1 LRVGIVGA
9 GISGLAAARSL
20 KAASHDVVLFEKAAE
35 VGGRCGTVE
44 IEGYRFDPGA
54 TSIAPRGLCIE
65 KVMLEE
71 LDTSDLLRV
80 EKPIFTHQGLRI
92 TPGDR
97 EKNSV
102 PRYTYTTG
110 NVTLPRLL
118 AVDQNVRFNT
128 PVESLEVADSGFRIL
143 DEHFDAAILTPPVP
157 KTAAILWSIG
167 ESRSFA
173 NVRYRCC
180 LSVMLGF
187 ALPNP
192 VVNYHALL
200 DPDQRHPI
208 TWLSLESVKSTG
220 RAPEGHCA
228 IVVQLGPSYSLAH
241 FSDPDEKIL
250 GDTVDYLQYL
260 YGKEWDTPE
269 VSKIK
274 RWKYSQPEST
284 ALFDSVNPPGSRL
297 VIAGDGVLAGRVE
310 NAFECGVKA
319 AQLLLDP
326 VNVQ

>member
-1 LRVGIVGA
+1 M
-9 GISGLAAARSL
+9 
-20 KAASHDVVLFEKAAE
+20 LFEKAPE

-44 IEGYRFDPGA
+44 LGGYRFDPGA
-54 TSIAPRGLCIE
+54 TSIAPRGLRIE

-71 LDTSDLLRV
+71 LDTSDLVRV
-80 EKPIFTHQGLRI
+80 EKPIFTHQGLRV
-92 TPGDR
+92 TPGDYV
-97 EKNSV
+97 KNSV
-102 PRYTYTTG
+102 PRYTYSQG
-110 NVTLPRLL
+110 NATLPRLL

-128 PVESLEVADSGFRIL
+128 AVESLEVAESGFRIL
-143 DEHFDAAILTPPVP
+143 GEHFDAVILTPPVP
-157 KTAAILWSIG
+157 KTAAILWSIE

-173 NVRYRCC
+173 NVRYRPC
-180 LSVMLGF
+180 LSVMMGF

-200 DPDQRHPI
+200 EPDQRHPI
-208 TWLSLESVKSTG
+208 TWLSLESVKSPC

-260 YGKEWDTPE
+260 YGKEWGSPE
-269 VSKIK
+269 AWKIK

-284 ALFDSVNPPGSRL
+284 AFFDSVNPPGSRL

-310 NAFECGVKA
+310 SAYECGVRA

-326 VNVQ
+326 LNVQ

>member
-1 LRVGIVGA
+1 M
-9 GISGLAAARSL
+9 
-20 KAASHDVVLFEKAAE
+20 LFEKAAE
-35 VGGRCGTVE
+35 VGGRCGTTQ
-44 IEGYRFDPGA
+44 IGDYTFDPGA
-54 TSIAPRGLCIE
+54 TSIAPRGLSIE
-65 KVMLEE
+65 KVMLQE

-80 EKPIFTHQGLRI
+80 AKPIFTHQGLRV
-92 TPGDR
+92 TPGDYV
-97 EKNSV
+97 KNSV
-102 PRYTYTTG
+102 PRYSYSAG

-118 AVDQNVRFNT
+118 AAGQEVRLNT
-128 PVESLEVADSGFRIL
+128 SVETLEVSEKGFL
-143 DEHFDAAILTPPVP
+143 VLGEQFDAVILTPPVP

-173 NVRYRCC
+173 NVRYRPC
-180 LSVMLGF
+180 LSVMMGF

-192 VVNYHALL
+192 LVNYHALL

-208 TWLSLESVKSTG
+208 TWLSLESVKSPG

-228 IVVQLGPSYSLAH
+228 VLVQLGPSYSLSH

-260 YGKEWDTPE
+260 YGQEWGTPE
-269 VSKIK
+269 VTRIK
-274 RWKYSQPEST
+274 RWKYSQPETT

-297 VIAGDGVLAGRVE
+297 IIAGDGVLAGRVE
-310 NAFECGVKA
+310 SAYESGVRA
-319 AQLLLDP
+319 AALLLNP